1 MQINNYYNGNTYIIN
16 YIYYIIQVNI
26 VTERTVSKRE
36 EILSKKPEGLRYE
49 KNDRWKG
56 YI

>member
-49 KNDRWKG
+49 KNDR
-56 YI
+56 